1 MSSPH
6 LYIVVALFPS
16 VKLILRCKIIS
27 RFAINILLSSK
38 FEENFL
44 YFFFTE
50 LSTHLSN
57 IWAVFVNHKM
67 HIKHIFI
74 CVREINYQ

>member
-1 MSSPH
+1 M
-6 LYIVVALFPS
+6 
-16 VKLILRCKIIS
+16 S
-27 RFAINILLSSK
+27 RFAINIYSPVNLKKTFST
-38 FEENFL
+38 
-44 YFFFTE
+44 FFTE
-50 LSTHLSN
+50 LITHLSN

>member
-16 VKLILRCKIIS
+16 VQLILRSKIMS
-27 RFAINILLSSK
+27 RFAINIYSLVNLKKTFSTL
-38 FEENFL
+38 FL
-44 YFFFTE
+44 TE
-50 LSTHLSN
+50 LSIHLSN